1 MLALSIILLIC
12 VHCFAAPQ
20 KQNTLPRIIGGEQVD
35 ISQVPYQ
42 VAILLDGQQNCGGT
56 LISPTKVLTAQHCW
70 IDGARISDYSVRV
83 GSTDWEDGG
92 QEIEI
97 TAFDIH
103 DAPKGEIFTSYDIAV
118 ITLKSAVNVSN
129 AVPIPVDDADTV
141 HVTGEVATVSG
152 WGITYDPFSPIPPNV
167 TSDKYPLSA
176 INSTVVSC
184 GDGLDT
190 ILCLSLNGT
199 GACYGDSGGPAVIN
213 GKLAGI
219 VSGGICASYIS
230 PGFFTKVSAF
240 REWIKEHADV

>member
-20 KQNTLPRIIGGEQVD
+20 KQSTGPRIIGGEQVD

-42 VAILLDGQQNCGGT
+42 VAILLYGQQDCGGT

-70 IDGARISDYSVRV
+70 LEGTRISDYSVRV
-83 GSTDWEDGG
+83 GSTDWENGG

-97 TAFDIH
+97 TAFDLH
-103 DAPKGEIFTSYDIAV
+103 DVPKGETFTSYDIAV

-129 AVPIPVDDADTV
+129 AVTIPVDDADTV
-141 HVTGEVATVSG
+141 HVDGEVATISG
-152 WGITYDPFSPIPPNV
+152 WGVTFDPAGPIPPNV
-167 TSDKYPLSA
+167 TVGKYPLSA
-176 INSTVVSC
+176 INSTVISC
-184 GDGLDT
+184 AGGESN
-190 ILCLSLNGT
+190 ILCLSQQGD

-219 VSGGICASYIS
+219 VSGGICASYIY
-230 PGFFTKVSAF
+230 PGVFTRVSAF